1 MGQPIK
7 LIKGNETITVYG
19 RAQAAV
25 HVAEGWQIEGEP
37 QEEQLE
43 EKPAVIEKPKRV
55 ARKPKA
61 KK

>member
-7 LIKGNETITVYG
+7 LVKGDETLTVYG

-25 HVAEGWQIEGEP
+25 HAADGWQVEGKP
-37 QEEQLE
+37 QEVQPE
-43 EKPAVIEKPKRV
+43 EKPIVIEKPKRA

>member
-7 LIKGNETITVYG
+7 LVRGNEVMIVYG

-25 HVAEGWQIEGEP
+25 HAAEGWQIDGEP
-37 QEEQLE
+37 QEAQPE
-43 EKPAVIEKPKRV
+43 EKPAVIEKPKRA